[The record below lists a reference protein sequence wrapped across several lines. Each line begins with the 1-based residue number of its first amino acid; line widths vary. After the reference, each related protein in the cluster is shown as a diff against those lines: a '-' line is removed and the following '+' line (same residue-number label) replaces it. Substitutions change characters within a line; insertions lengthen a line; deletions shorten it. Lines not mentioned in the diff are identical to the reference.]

1 MLKTNPKWMRW
12 DNGTS
17 LDTSSSRDDEQSGS
31 KEVDVKSTS
40 ERTEIVSDYVP
51 KNTFKDQEGNEQ
63 QSQRH

>member
-31 KEVDVKSTS
+31 KEVDFTL
-40 ERTEIVSDYVP
+40 
-51 KNTFKDQEGNEQ
+51 
-63 QSQRH
+63 